1 LKIVSII
8 LRRELRSYF
17 ATPIAYV
24 FIIIFLFFL
33 SLLTFQMGR
42 LYEGLQATLA
52 PFFLLHPWLYLIL
65 VPAVSMRFWSEER
78 SSGSIELLLT
88 QPITLW
94 QAVIGKFLAGWLFVG
109 IALLL
114 TFPIWITINYLG
126 SPDNGTIV
134 ASYLGSFFMA
144 GAYLAIG
151 SFFSAF
157 TRSQIIAFVVTFFSC
172 FLMVVVGFPIVTEL
186 LRDVGTWLSGLGPH
200 WTWLGTAWGWLIEGA
215 LALSIYPHFENIT
228 KGVLDLRDVLY
239 FALLGGFF
247 LLASAVVLEAKKSR

>member
-33 SLLTFQMGR
+33 NLLTFQMGR
-42 LYEGLQATLA
+42 IYEGLQATLA
-52 PFFLLHPWLYLIL
+52 PFFSLHPWLYLIL

-94 QAVIGKFLAGWLFVG
+94 QAVVGKFLAGWAFVG
-109 IALLL
+109 IALVL

-151 SFFSAF
+151 SFFSAL
-157 TRSQIIAFVVTFFSC
+157 TRSQIIAFVVTFFVC
-172 FLMVVVGFPIVTEL
+172 FILVVAGFPLLIEP
-186 LRDVGTWLSGLGPH
+186 LRDLG
-200 WTWLGTAWGWLIEGA
+200 WTWLVNGA
-215 LALSIYPHFENIT
+215 LALSIYPHFENII

-239 FALLGGFF
+239 FTLLGGFF
-247 LLASAVVLEAKKSR
+247 LLGSAVVLEAKKSR

>member
-1 LKIVSII
+1 VYYVNII
-8 LRRELRSYF
+8 LRRELRGYF

-33 SLLTFQMGR
+33 NLLAFQLGGI
-42 LYEGLQATLA
+42 YEGLQATLA
-52 PFFLLHPWLYLIL
+52 PFFGFHPWLYCIL
-65 VPAVSMRFWSEER
+65 VPAVSMRFWCEER
-78 SSGSIELLLT
+78 NSGSIELLLT

-94 QAVIGKFLAGWLFVG
+94 QAVIGKFLAGWAFVG

-126 SPDNGTIV
+126 SPDNGTIL
-134 ASYLGSFFMA
+134 ASYIGSFFMA

-151 SFFSAF
+151 SFFSAI
-157 TRSQIIAFVVTFFSC
+157 TRSQIIAFVVTFFTC
-172 FLMVVVGFPIVTEL
+172 FLMVVVGFPIVVNL
-186 LRDVGTWLSGLGPH
+186 LRDLGP
-200 WTWLGTAWGWLIEGA
+200 GFGWAVNAA
-215 LALSIYPHFENIT
+215 LALSIYPHFENII

-239 FALLGGFF
+239 FTLLAIFF